1 MSKCKV
7 SLVRNKDVKIAGFWA
22 VRPGSQKVDGGV
34 LEEPT
39 ASIFRARGLF
49 GTLVLLC
56 WSPGDCNINIQ
67 SRENIRSKEFLILC

>member
-7 SLVRNKDVKIAGFWA
+7 SLVRNKDVKVAVFWA
-22 VRPGSQKVDGGV
+22 VRPGGQKIDGGV
-34 LEEPT
+34 LEELT

-56 WSPGDCNINIQ
+56 HTVGSQEIVI
-67 SRENIRSKEFLILC
+67 

>member
-7 SLVRNKDVKIAGFWA
+7 SLVRNKDVKVAVFWA
-22 VRPGSQKVDGGV
+22 LRPGSQKIDGGV

-39 ASIFRARGLF
+39 ASIFRARDLF

-56 WSPGDCNINIQ
+56 HTVGPQEIAI
-67 SRENIRSKEFLILC
+67 